1 MIYRVSR
8 FSHRKWYPHPC
19 GYYGDPKRQCR
30 CSARQIENY
39 RQRISGP
46 LLDRI
51 DLHVEVPL
59 VDFRELSATAPS
71 GEASATIRQ
80 RVIAARQIQ
89 HDRFRKSG
97 HATNSAMNA
106 RQVRQHCQLSSE
118 STSYLEQAMEDMS
131 FSARAHD
138 RILKV
143 ARTLADLEGSP
154 NIRPPDIL
162 EAIQYRSLDRKLF
175 S

>member
-1 MIYRVSR
+1 MAYRISCLK
-8 FSHRKWYPHPC
+8 HRKWYPHPC

-30 CSARQIENY
+30 CSSRQIENY

-71 GEASATIRQ
+71 GESSAVIRE
-80 RVIAARQIQ
+80 RVIAAREIQ
-89 HDRFRKSG
+89 NERFRKSG
-97 HATNSAMNA
+97 HHTNAAMNA
-106 RQVRQHCQLSSE
+106 RQVRQHCQLDAE
-118 STSYLEQAMEDMS
+118 STGYLAQAMEDMN

-143 ARTLADLEGSP
+143 ARTLADLSGSP

-175 S
+175 A